1 MVTGT
6 SNQIHLYYIPKPS
19 FCYPSKT
26 LKPQSLSSKKHAFL
40 SSNLHFKTRSDLL
53 RYGSKRVPV
62 KCCNASSSTQSS
74 SSDGPESAEQLFEKL
89 KEAERERVNK
99 LEEFERK
106 ANVQLERQLVMASD
120 WSRALLTM
128 RGKLKGTEWDPENS
142 HRISYSD
149 FQRLLNSNSV
159 QFMEYSNYGQ
169 TVSVIL
175 PYYKNRENEVPGG
188 DTKNN
193 IVFRRHIVDRMPIDC
208 WNDVWR
214 KLHQQLVHVDVFNR
228 NTVPAEVYSTVATAV
243 VWSMRLALA
252 VILYLWID
260 SIMRPIYAKLIPC
273 DLGTP
278 PKKTRL
284 PLKREA
290 LGSLGK
296 SRAKFISAEEKTG
309 VTFDDFAG
317 QDYIKRELQEIVS
330 ILKNEEE
337 FQDKG
342 IYCPKGVL
350 LHGPPG
356 TGKTLLAKAI
366 AGEAGLPFFAANGT
380 DFVEMFVGV
389 AASRVKDLF
398 GSARSF
404 APSIIFIDEIDAI
417 GSKRGGPDI
426 GGGGAE
432 REQGLLQILTEM
444 DGFKVST
451 SQVLVIGATNRLDIL
466 DPALLRKG
474 RFDKIIRVGLPS
486 KDGRLAI
493 LKVHART
500 KFFRSEEEKEVLL
513 QEIAE
518 LADDF
523 TGAELQN
530 VLNEA
535 GILTTRKDK
544 DYIEREELLEALKRQ
559 KGTFETGQED
569 STEVPEELKLRLAYR
584 EAAIAVLACYFPD
597 PYRPFTKTDISSI
610 QLHPNM
616 SYVET
621 PGRVFKR
628 KQDYINSIVRTCA
641 PRVIEEEMFG
651 VDNLCWISAKSTLE
665 ASRLIEFLILK
676 TGMTAFGNAYYR
688 YQNDLVPN
696 LAAKLEAL
704 RDEYMRFA
712 VERCSSVLKENQ
724 FAVENITDILLEKGE
739 ITADEIWRIY
749 NKSPRIP
756 QSAVTPVDEYGALVC
771 AGRWG
776 IHGISLPGRVTF
788 APGNVGF
795 ATFGAPR
802 PLETQIISDKT
813 WKLIDGIW
821 DKRVQEIWEE
831 ASMEFEEDK
840 EEPQLLMANDFTNLQ
855 LLILFDCD
863 LDSISTFTTKVKVMM
878 SFMVDAHSHGT
889 VAFWTFSFPK
899 VKLSSIQAQS
909 RLALTVPEVRKR
921 GKIKKNDEDEDEDE
935 EEENYMYGRDVEI
948 GKSKIVKAD
957 RKFETAWR
965 KTAHLYQNVSI
976 EMMLNYNEE
985 RTYFA
990 HCDANFRRNMM
1001 KCSV

>member
-1 MVTGT
+1 MT
-6 SNQIHLYYIPKPS
+6 SNIHLVKPS
-19 FCYPSKT
+19 FPPKILPSRYPPSPFT
-26 LKPQSLSSKKHAFL
+26 AFNLHLKLRRNPLSIR
-40 SSNLHFKTRSDLL
+40 SNLQLCQAASTSNSDE
-53 RYGSKRVPV
+53 
-62 KCCNASSSTQSS
+62 
-74 SSDGPESAEQLFEKL
+74 DESAQQFFEKL
-89 KEAERERVNK
+89 KEAERERINN

-106 ANVQLERQLVMASD
+106 ANVQLERQLVLASE
-120 WSRALLTM
+120 WSRKLLSM
-128 RGKLKGTEWDPENS
+128 QGKLKGTEWDPEHS
-142 HRISYSD
+142 HRIDYSE
-149 FQRLLNSNSV
+149 FQNLLNANNV

-175 PYYKNRENEVPGG
+175 PYYKDGKANRSGG
-188 DTKNN
+188 DTKKE
-193 IVFRRHIVDRMPIDC
+193 IVFKRHIVDRMPIDS

-214 KLHQQLVHVDVFNR
+214 KLHQQLVNVDVYNA
-228 NTVPAEVYSTVATAV
+228 NTIPAEVYSTVATAV
-243 VWSMRLALA
+243 VWSMRLALS
-252 VILYLWID
+252 VLLYIWID
-260 SIMRPIYAKLIPC
+260 NKMRPIYSKLIPC
-273 DLGTP
+273 DLGSP
-278 PKKTRL
+278 PKKIRE
-284 PLKREA
+284 PLKQRA

-309 VTFDDFAG
+309 ITFDDFAG
-317 QDYIKRELQEIVS
+317 QEYIKRELQEIVR
-330 ILKNEEE
+330 ILRNEEE

-398 GSARSF
+398 SSARSF

-493 LKVHART
+493 LKVHARN
-500 KFFRSEEEKEVLL
+500 KFFLSEGEKDTLL

-518 LADDF
+518 QTEDF

-530 VLNEA
+530 ILNEA
-535 GILTTRKDK
+535 GILTARKDL
-544 DYIEREELLEALKRQ
+544 DYIGRDELLEALKRQ

-569 STEVPEELKLRLAYR
+569 STEVPEELTLRLAYR
-584 EAAIAVLACYFPD
+584 EAAVAVLACHLPD
-597 PYRPFTKTDISSI
+597 PHRPFSETDIKSI
-610 QLHPNM
+610 RSQPNM
-616 SYVET
+616 QFVEIG
-621 PGRVFKR
+621 GRVFKR
-628 KQDYINSIVRTCA
+628 KADYVNSIVRACA

-651 VDNLCWISAKSTLE
+651 VDNLCWISAKATLE
-665 ASRLIEFLILK
+665 ASRLAEFLILQ
-676 TGMTAFGNAYYR
+676 TGLTALGKAYYR
-688 YQNDLVPN
+688 YQRDLLPN
-696 LAAKLEAL
+696 LAAKIEAL

-712 VERCSSVLKENQ
+712 VEKCLSILRENHE
-724 FAVENITDILLEKGE
+724 AVETITDVLLEKGE
-739 ITADEIWRIY
+739 IKADEIWSIY
-749 NKSPRIP
+749 KSSPKSPQPTVSPI
-756 QSAVTPVDEYGALVC
+756 DEYGSLIY

-776 IHGISLPGRVTF
+776 VHGVSLPGRVTF

-802 PLETQIISDKT
+802 PMETQIISDET

-821 DKRVQEIWEE
+821 DKRVEEMKADASLEIEE
-831 ASMEFEEDK
+831 K
-840 EEPQLLMANDFTNLQ
+840 EEKPKLLMA
-855 LLILFDCD
+855 
-863 LDSISTFTTKVKVMM
+863 
-878 SFMVDAHSHGT
+878 SH
-889 VAFWTFSFPK
+889 F
-899 VKLSSIQAQS
+899 L
-909 RLALTVPEVRKR
+909 
-921 GKIKKNDEDEDEDE
+921 
-935 EEENYMYGRDVEI
+935 
-948 GKSKIVKAD
+948 
-957 RKFETAWR
+957 
-965 KTAHLYQNVSI
+965 
-976 EMMLNYNEE
+976 
-985 RTYFA
+985 
-990 HCDANFRRNMM
+990 
-1001 KCSV
+1001 

>member
-1 MVTGT
+1 MT
-6 SNQIHLYYIPKPS
+6 SNILSLKPS
-19 FCYPSKT
+19 FLPKT
-26 LKPQSLSSKKHAFL
+26 LPRYPPSPFTAFNFQLKTRRNPLCIASKPL
-40 SSNLHFKTRSDLL
+40 NLHPRKAT
-53 RYGSKRVPV
+53 
-62 KCCNASSSTQSS
+62 STSNS
-74 SSDGPESAEQLFEKL
+74 NSPADETESAQLFEKL
-89 KEAERERVNK
+89 KEAERERINN

-106 ANVQLERQLVMASD
+106 ANVQLERQLVLASE
-120 WSRALLTM
+120 WSRKLLAM
-128 RGKLKGTEWDPENS
+128 QGKLKGTEWDPENS
-142 HRISYSD
+142 HRIDYSE
-149 FQRLLNSNSV
+149 FQNLLNANNV

-175 PYYKNRENEVPGG
+175 PYYKDGKTNLSGG
-188 DTKNN
+188 DTKKE
-193 IVFRRHIVDRMPIDC
+193 IVFKRHVIDRMPIDS

-214 KLHQQLVHVDVFNR
+214 KLHQQLVNVDVYNV
-228 NTVPAEVYSTVATAV
+228 NNIPAEVYSSVATAV
-243 VWSMRLALA
+243 VWSMRLALS
-252 VILYLWID
+252 VLLYIWID
-260 SIMRPIYAKLIPC
+260 NKMRPIYSKLIPC

-278 PKKTRL
+278 PKKTRE
-284 PLKREA
+284 PLKQRA

-309 VTFDDFAG
+309 ITFDDFAG
-317 QDYIKRELQEIVS
+317 QEYIKRELQEIVQ
-330 ILKNEEE
+330 ILRNEEE

-398 GSARSF
+398 SSARSF

-493 LKVHART
+493 LKVHARN
-500 KFFRSEEEKEVLL
+500 KFFRSEGEKDTLL

-518 LADDF
+518 QTEDF

-530 VLNEA
+530 ILNEA
-535 GILTTRKDK
+535 GILTARKDL
-544 DYIEREELLEALKRQ
+544 DYIGRDELLEALKRQ

-569 STEVPEELKLRLAYR
+569 STEVPEELTLRLAYR
-584 EAAIAVLACYFPD
+584 EAAVAVLACYLPD
-597 PYRPFTKTDISSI
+597 TYRPFSETDIKSI
-610 QLHPNM
+610 RSQPNM
-616 SYVET
+616 QFVEIG
-621 PGRVFKR
+621 GRVFKR
-628 KQDYINSIVRTCA
+628 KADYVNSIVRACA

-665 ASRLIEFLILK
+665 ASRLAEFLILQ
-676 TGMTAFGNAYYR
+676 TGLTALGKAYYR
-688 YQNDLVPN
+688 YQRDLLPN
-696 LAAKLEAL
+696 LPAKIEAL
-704 RDEYMRFA
+704 RDEYMRYA
-712 VERCSSVLKENQ
+712 VEKCLSILKENHA
-724 FAVENITDILLEKGE
+724 AVETITDVLLEKGE
-739 ITADEIWRIY
+739 IKADEIWSIY
-749 NKSPRIP
+749 KSSPKSPQP
-756 QSAVTPVDEYGALVC
+756 AVSPIDEYGSLIY

-776 IHGISLPGRVTF
+776 VHGVSLPGRVTF

-795 ATFGAPR
+795 TTFGAPR
-802 PLETQIISDKT
+802 PMETQIISDKT

-821 DKRVQEIWEE
+821 DKRVEEMKAAESLEI
-831 ASMEFEEDK
+831 EED
-840 EEPQLLMANDFTNLQ
+840 EEKPKLLMA
-855 LLILFDCD
+855 
-863 LDSISTFTTKVKVMM
+863 
-878 SFMVDAHSHGT
+878 SH
-889 VAFWTFSFPK
+889 F
-899 VKLSSIQAQS
+899 L
-909 RLALTVPEVRKR
+909 
-921 GKIKKNDEDEDEDE
+921 
-935 EEENYMYGRDVEI
+935 
-948 GKSKIVKAD
+948 
-957 RKFETAWR
+957 
-965 KTAHLYQNVSI
+965 
-976 EMMLNYNEE
+976 
-985 RTYFA
+985 
-990 HCDANFRRNMM
+990 
-1001 KCSV
+1001 

>member
-1 MVTGT
+1 MKTAT
-6 SNQIHLYYIPKPS
+6 LNQIEVLPHFQKPS
-19 FCYPSKT
+19 CYPSKT
-26 LKPQSLSSKKHAFL
+26 LKPHSLFSKNQVFFTPKLQFLKPQIKPFCFSPRKLRIKAF
-40 SSNLHFKTRSDLL
+40 
-53 RYGSKRVPV
+53 
-62 KCCNASSSTQSS
+62 NASSSSSSASQGS
-74 SSDGPESAEQLFEKL
+74 SSDENESAEQLFEKL
-89 KEAERERVNK
+89 KESERERVNK

-128 RGKLKGTEWDPENS
+128 RGKVKGTEWDPVNS
-142 HRISYSD
+142 HRIDYSE
-149 FQRLLNSNSV
+149 FQRLLNSNNV

-175 PYYKNRENEVPGG
+175 PYYKDGKREGSAGNM
-188 DTKNN
+188 NN
-193 IVFRRHIVDRMPIDC
+193 IVFRRHVVNRMPIDC
-208 WNDVWR
+208 WNDVWQ
-214 KLHQQLVHVDVFNR
+214 KLHQQLINVDVYNV

-243 VWSMRLALA
+243 VWSMRLAFA
-252 VILYLWID
+252 IVLYLWID
-260 SIMRPIYAKLIPC
+260 NMMRPIYAKLIPC
-273 DLGTP
+273 DLGEP
-278 PKKTRL
+278 PKKKRQ
-284 PLKREA
+284 PLKQRA

-309 VTFDDFAG
+309 ITFDDFAG
-317 QDYIKRELQEIVS
+317 QEYIKRELQEIVS

-398 GSARSF
+398 ASARSF

-493 LKVHART
+493 LKVHARN
-500 KFFRSEEEKEVLL
+500 KYFRSEEEKETLL
-513 QEIAE
+513 KEIAE
-518 LADDF
+518 LTDDF

-530 VLNEA
+530 ILNEA
-535 GILTTRKDK
+535 GILTTRKDM
-544 DYIEREELLEALKRQ
+544 DYIGRDELLEALKRQ

-569 STEVPEELKLRLAYR
+569 STEVPKELKLRLAYR
-584 EAAIAVLACYFPD
+584 EAAVAVLACSFPD
-597 PYRPFTKTDISSI
+597 PYRPFTETDINSI
-610 QLHPNM
+610 RSRPNM
-616 SYVET
+616 HYVET

-628 KQDYINSIVRTCA
+628 KGDYVNSIVRACA

-651 VDNLCWISAKSTLE
+651 VDNLCWISAKSTVE
-665 ASRLIEFLILK
+665 ASRLSEFLILQ
-676 TGMTAFGNAYYR
+676 TGMTAFGKAYYR

-704 RDEYMRFA
+704 REEYMRFA
-712 VERCSSVLKENQ
+712 VESCSSVLRENH
-724 FAVENITDILLEKGE
+724 FAVESITDILLEKGE
-739 ITADEIWRIY
+739 IKADEIWRIY
-749 NKSPRIP
+749 KSSPRIP
-756 QSAVTPVDEYGALVC
+756 QPTVRPVDEHGALIY

-776 IHGISLPGRVTF
+776 IHGVSLPGRVTF

-795 ATFGAPR
+795 STFGAPR
-802 PLETQIISDKT
+802 PMETQIISDET

-821 DKRVQEIWEE
+821 DRRVNEIRAE
-831 ASMEFEEDK
+831 ASMEIKEEEDK
-840 EEPQLLMANDFTNLQ
+840 QEPQLLMA
-855 LLILFDCD
+855 
-863 LDSISTFTTKVKVMM
+863 
-878 SFMVDAHSHGT
+878 SH
-889 VAFWTFSFPK
+889 F
-899 VKLSSIQAQS
+899 L
-909 RLALTVPEVRKR
+909 
-921 GKIKKNDEDEDEDE
+921 
-935 EEENYMYGRDVEI
+935 
-948 GKSKIVKAD
+948 
-957 RKFETAWR
+957 
-965 KTAHLYQNVSI
+965 
-976 EMMLNYNEE
+976 
-985 RTYFA
+985 
-990 HCDANFRRNMM
+990 
-1001 KCSV
+1001 